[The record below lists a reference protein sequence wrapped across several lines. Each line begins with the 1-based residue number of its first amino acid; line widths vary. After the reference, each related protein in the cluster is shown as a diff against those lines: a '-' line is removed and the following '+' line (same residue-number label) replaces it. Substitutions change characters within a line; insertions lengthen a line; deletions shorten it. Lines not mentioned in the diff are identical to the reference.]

1 MTDCQTFQYKPTTE
15 RQTFSFEHSFVQ
27 LFVGGFVSYVHYLCL
42 FAYGGVLFFFVFFLF
57 VFILCLVYSVLTVPL
72 DCPFVDCPF
81 GVL

>member
-1 MTDCQTFQYKPTTE
+1 MTGCQKFQYKPTTE
-15 RQTFSFEHSFVQ
+15 RQTFSLEHTFVQ

-42 FAYGGVLFFFVFFLF
+42 FAYGGVLFLVFLF

-72 DCPFVDCPF
+72 YCPFFDCPF